1 LQSGKMGTFQRGNPK
16 GILNSQP
23 RNHCEFP
30 TEENP
35 KQERFAFDA
44 GLGNQCYHFVG
55 IQDFLPTCTYFSEQQ
70 TPLEEVLQKIQDPEQ
85 PTSSL
90 FSLLP
95 HFPIFE
101 MGRIIS
107 TASMWGREARGCRWD
122 TKRPSTASHTCRLE
136 ECVSGS
142 RQTSCMAQ
150 PEEPHPTTAHGAH
163 TAPGKTFTHDLKWKI
178 PN

>member
-1 LQSGKMGTFQRGNPK
+1 MQSGKMGTFQRGNPK

-70 TPLEEVLQKIQDPEQ
+70 TPLEEVLQQIQDPEQ

-107 TASMWGREARGCRWD
+107 TAPMGAERPGAVGGTPRGRALLHTLAGWKSVSQD
-122 TKRPSTASHTCRLE
+122 LGRPPAWHSLRSLTQQRHMERTPPQERHSPMT
-136 ECVSGS
+136 
-142 RQTSCMAQ
+142 
-150 PEEPHPTTAHGAH
+150 
-163 TAPGKTFTHDLKWKI
+163 
-178 PN
+178 